1 MRIAARGSP
10 RRVTARLY
18 MAVSPLMIACFVSA
32 QALLFAGVNYTLGA
46 IPEKIHPAT
55 YIAMLCVA
63 AQLCARRDSAPMRIV
78 RDYPGPM
85 LLALSATLLAIY
97 VGLALDAP
105 ATGLVDT
112 WVLTACVFLLFAAL
126 NEREVGVARIAVDV
140 FFAINSVVAIVEVAT
155 NTRLVPVGAADV
167 LGGVYAYPY
176 EWRASAFLGHSL
188 NGSYLTGAYVLLLI
202 LDRRIRPLALRLP
215 LLCLHA
221 LALLDYGS
229 RAAAAFAAITLVLML
244 IVEVIKAVSTGK
256 IRKDSLVTIGSVIA
270 LSAFGAPLMIASGF
284 LDRFI
289 GRLSADHGSASA
301 RFHALDM
308 LASFSWSDLLLG
320 PPRALLEQLQ
330 ARYSVGAGIESFWL
344 GYLFSYGLVGCAIF
358 FPSLL
363 LYCRDLV
370 RRVGPHALVVL
381 IYFFACCSTSV
392 SLSSKSIA
400 LAILTGMLMTSRRL
414 AVVGPPR
421 ARRVRPPSRSASE
434 AAPRRAVAATS
445 SSPPPFIRT
454 GAAPEIA
461 RGF

>member
-1 MRIAARGSP
+1 
-10 RRVTARLY
+10 
-18 MAVSPLMIACFVSA
+18 MAIGPMMLACFLSA
-32 QALLFAGVNYTLGA
+32 QTLLFAGVNYTLGA
-46 IPEKIHPAT
+46 IAEKIHPAT
-55 YIAMLCVA
+55 YLAMLCVA
-63 AQLCARRDSAPMRIV
+63 AQLCARRDSAPLRIV

-112 WVLTACVFLLFAAL
+112 WLLAACMFLLFAEL
-126 NEREVGVARIAVDV
+126 NESEIGVARIAVDI
-140 FFAINSVVAIVEVAT
+140 FFVINSIVAIVEVAT
-155 NTRLVPVGAADV
+155 NTRLIPVGAADAI
-167 LGGVYAYPY
+167 GGVYTYPY

-188 NGSYLTGAYVLLLI
+188 TGSYLTGAYVLLLI
-202 LDRRIRPLALRLP
+202 LDQRIRPLALRLP

-221 LALLDYGS
+221 LALLDFGS
-229 RAAAAFAAITLVLML
+229 RAAAAFVAITLIVML
-244 IVEVIKAVSTGK
+244 IVESIKALSTGK
-256 IRKDSLVTIGSVIA
+256 VRKDILVTIGSVVA
-270 LSAFGAPLMIASGF
+270 LSVSGAPLMIASGF

-289 GRLSADHGSASA
+289 GRLSVDHGSATA

-308 LASFSWSDLLLG
+308 LARFSWSDLLLG

-363 LYCRDLV
+363 LYCRDLA
-370 RRVGPHALVVL
+370 RRVGPHALAVL

-421 ARRVRPPSRSASE
+421 E
-434 AAPRRAVAATS
+434 RRARPALAGNERRGAPLSLHGDIVEPS
-445 SSPPPFIRT
+445 SIHPDGRPAGHR
-454 GAAPEIA
+454 A
-461 RGF
+461 RD